1 MDCLSVLSVAYPLL
15 PVSADS
21 TGGAEQIL
29 FLLERGIVQRGH
41 RSLVVA
47 AEGSAVSGKLIA
59 TPVAN
64 GEMTEEVRREAQ
76 EAHRVAI
83 GETLKKYE
91 VDLIHFHGLDFHA
104 YLPESSVPKL
114 VTLHLPPEWYP
125 PRTFDLPGIQ
135 FNCVSRMQGHSVPG
149 GNQFP
154 VIANG
159 IDLER
164 FCAVGKHTGPF
175 LWLGRICPE
184 KGTHIALEIAHQMNL
199 PLTIAGPVYAF
210 RDHETYFRERVEPLL
225 DSQRRWIGAVDMRQK
240 IPLLAQA
247 RALLI
252 PSLAPETSSL
262 VAMEAISSGTPVVAF
277 CSGAL
282 PEVVEDRVTGFIVEG
297 QTQMMEA
304 IGRLDEISSSMC
316 RARAV
321 VRFSAERMVVKY
333 MELYCRLQVA

>member
-29 FLLERGIVQRGH
+29 FLLERGIVQRGY

-47 AEGSAVSGKLIA
+47 AEGSTVSGELIA
-59 TPVAN
+59 TPVAD
-64 GEMTEEVRREAQ
+64 GELTEEVQREAQ
-76 EAHRVAI
+76 KAHLAAI

-91 VDLIHFHGLDFHA
+91 VDLIHFHGLDFYA
-104 YLPESSVPKL
+104 YLPESSVLKL
-114 VTLHLPPEWYP
+114 ATLHLPPDWYP
-125 PRTFDLPGIQ
+125 PLTFDLPGIQ
-135 FNCVSRMQGHSVPG
+135 FNCVSRMQSHSVPG
-149 GNQFP
+149 RKQFP
-154 VIANG
+154 VVANG
-159 IDLER
+159 IDLEQ
-164 FCAVGKHTGPF
+164 FCAVGTHTGPY

-184 KGTHIALEIAHQMNL
+184 KGTHIALEVAHQMNL

-210 RDHETYFRERVEPLL
+210 RDHEAYFRERVEPLL
-225 DSQRRWIGAVDMRQK
+225 DSQRRWIGTVDMRQK
-240 IPLLAQA
+240 ISLLAQA

-262 VAMEAISSGTPVVAF
+262 VAMEAISSRTPVIAF

-282 PEVVEDRVTGFIVEG
+282 PEVVEDGITGFIVEG

-304 IGRLDEISSSMC
+304 IERLDEISSSMC

-321 VRFSAERMVVKY
+321 IQFSVERMVTEY
-333 MELYCRLQVA
+333 MELYRRLQVA